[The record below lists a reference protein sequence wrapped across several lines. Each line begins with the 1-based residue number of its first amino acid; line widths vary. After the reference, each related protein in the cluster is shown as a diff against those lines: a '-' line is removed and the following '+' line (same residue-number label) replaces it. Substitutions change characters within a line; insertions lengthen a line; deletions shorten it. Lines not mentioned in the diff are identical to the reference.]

1 MTDVGK
7 LAAFTGYYSMDV
19 APGAF
24 LSIDTVEARS
34 ISPIQETTIISINV
48 SMDGKSTTTYLFG
61 GGATFDGVTLTI
73 PGKLTLKFT
82 REYSNGH
89 LVTFS
94 GTIGSVNVNGETY
107 YNPVPLSA
115 FIGDYYDV
123 QTSKLALSIKSASEI
138 LFDFSIFSAPGDLQ
152 RVPSFNYIPA
162 MFVLTF
168 SGGSGSSAGFGS
180 QPASFTL
187 MLGTASKNGLACSI
201 QGGGTPKFAV
211 SILPFP

>member
-7 LAAFTGYYSMDV
+7 LAAFTGYYTMNV

-24 LSIDTVEARS
+24 LSIDTTEQRS
-34 ISPIQETTIISINV
+34 TSPILPTTAIAINV
-48 SMDGKSTTTYLFG
+48 SMNGKSATTYPFG
-61 GGATFDGVTLTI
+61 DGATFDGAKLNI
-73 PGKLTLKFT
+73 PGKLSLVFT
-82 REYSNGH
+82 REYKNGH
-89 LVTFS
+89 LATFS
-94 GTIGSVNVNGETY
+94 GTIGSAKVKGETY

-123 QTSKLALSIKSASEI
+123 ETSKLALSIKSESEI
-138 LFDFSIFSAPGDLQ
+138 LFDYSIFSSPGELQ
-152 RVPSFNYIPA
+152 LVTNYQYVPA

-168 SGGSGSSAGFGS
+168 SGKSSS
-180 QPASFTL
+180 QPKSFTL

-201 QGGGTPKFAV
+201 QGGGTPRFAV

>member
-7 LAAFTGYYSMDV
+7 LAAFTGYYSMNA

-24 LSIDTVEARS
+24 MSIDTTEQRS
-34 ISPIQETTIISINV
+34 TSPISPTTAIAINV
-48 SMDGKSTTTYLFG
+48 SMNGKSATTYAFG
-61 GGATFDGVTLTI
+61 DGATFDGTKLNI
-73 PGKLTLKFT
+73 PGKLTLDFA
-82 REYSNGH
+82 REYKNGH

-94 GTIGSVNVNGETY
+94 GTIGGANVKGETY

-123 QTSKLALSIKSASEI
+123 ETSKLALSIKSEAEI
-138 LFDFSIFSAPGDLQ
+138 LFDYSIFSSPGELQ
-152 RVPSFNYIPA
+152 LVTGYQYVPA

-168 SGGSGSSAGFGS
+168 SGKSSS
-180 QPASFTL
+180 QPKSFTL
-187 MLGTASKNGLACSI
+187 MLGTASKSGLACSI
-201 QGGGTPKFAV
+201 QGGGTPRFAV